1 MLIVAVVTAAVV
13 VVAAVAQFDSVQ
25 FSSALG
31 KVHKRSNPSFPNG
44 LSLTLMSIQFFG
56 IMGRRLNRVR
66 CRRCI
71 TISLQ
76 CILHYTLTANIDV
89 TYGACQTAVFVDT
102 SAVTSHS
109 HL

>member
-13 VVAAVAQFDSVQ
+13 VAAVAQFGSVQ
-25 FSSALG
+25 FSSAPG
-31 KVHKRSNPSFPNG
+31 KVHKRSNPSFLNG
-44 LSLTLMSIQFFG
+44 LSLTLMSIQLFG
-56 IMGRRLNRVR
+56 IMGLRLNRVR